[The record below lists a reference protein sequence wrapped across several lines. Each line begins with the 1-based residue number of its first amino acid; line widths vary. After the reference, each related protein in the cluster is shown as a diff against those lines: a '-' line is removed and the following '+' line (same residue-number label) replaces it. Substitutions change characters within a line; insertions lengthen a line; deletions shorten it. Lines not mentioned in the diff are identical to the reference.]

1 MTFPKIDRTQVQRQL
16 SLLGF
21 SSNHNLYLRFF
32 YSSNDPR
39 KEGDKGRKANRL
51 NWREIENYQRQ
62 GRGVYFVING
72 DGHKNDDVT
81 TGRALFIEHDD
92 LDKDIQR
99 DLWQQLEL
107 PQPTFQVDTGGKSIH
122 SYWVFEQP
130 IAIERW
136 CELQRD
142 LLEYSDAD
150 RSIKNPAR
158 VMRLAGAWH
167 VGVEAEEAGDRRQE
181 AEGGERAGG
190 RRQKAEGGE
199 NQLVFVQSRII
210 SESGKKYRYE
220 ELRKLIPDSQA
231 QENTLPLLENIS
243 GMANALPQT
252 HEELAHLL
260 SIKHPDQIQVPV
272 SAAVPLLNCCR
283 RQVRDW
289 VAAGVPKGS
298 GRNDTAIEVGLEL
311 LSVERH
317 LLEIAQPFSDSARQ
331 LFTEF
336 CLRSGMSQKEDEERW
351 QWCSEK
357 TPTPSCG
364 SDGIASCIRGW
375 YWRTQV
381 KPAKQQKTQK
391 SHQIS
396 QASTNGNQSTVTG
409 DSTRSSDTAKLDQLN
424 VSATVAT
431 VTTVL
436 QSGLIDYEERAELD
450 AIQQRSL
457 ISKGAFWELVASVR
471 CALDEVQ
478 PEDVQRLEQLLDWH
492 DAKLDLHQVLPAP
505 LAQTFEHDAE
515 ILNIDPISLWQ
526 YFLPAALSLIGK
538 RVNLDVESHIIPAI
552 CWTCIVAESGTGK
565 SRAENV
571 VLAHLKSQQ
580 IQERQAFI
588 TAQKE
593 YRQLVRILDKDDPE
607 PDAPAN
613 ERKYLFEVA
622 TIQALMR
629 RLSEQRDNG
638 SLWARDELAG
648 VFKSLG
654 QFSKG
659 SNDNEGVGVFIE
671 DVGWGCFLC

>member
-1 MTFPKIDRTQVQRQL
+1 MTFPKIDRTQVQHQL

-21 SSNHNLYLRFF
+21 SPNHNLYLRFF

-39 KEGDKGRKANRL
+39 KEGDKGRKANRI
-51 NWREIENYQRQ
+51 NWKEIENYQRQ

-72 DGHKNDDVT
+72 GGHKNDDVT

-92 LDKDIQR
+92 LDKDIQQ

-167 VGVEAEEAGDRRQE
+167 VGVEAEEEGGRRQK
-181 AEGGERAGG
+181 AEGDERAGG
-190 RRQKAEGGE
+190 RRQEAEGGE

-231 QENTLPLLENIS
+231 HENTLPLLENIS
-243 GMANALPQT
+243 GMANTLPQT
-252 HEELAHLL
+252 HEKLAHLL

-272 SAAVPLLNCCR
+272 SASVPLLDCCR

-289 VAAGVPKGS
+289 VATGVPKGS

-336 CLRSGMSQKEDEERW
+336 CTRSGMSKKEDEERW

-381 KPAKQQKTQK
+381 KPAKQQKAQK

-396 QASTNGNQSTVTG
+396 QTSTHGNQSTVTG
-409 DSTRSSDTAKLDQLN
+409 DSTRSSDTAKLDPLN
-424 VSATVAT
+424 VSATVTT
-431 VTTVL
+431 VTAVL

-538 RVNLDVESHIIPAI
+538 TSQSRCGIPYHSSYLLDLY
-552 CWTCIVAESGTGK
+552 CC
-565 SRAENV
+565 
-571 VLAHLKSQQ
+571 
-580 IQERQAFI
+580 
-588 TAQKE
+588 
-593 YRQLVRILDKDDPE
+593 
-607 PDAPAN
+607 
-613 ERKYLFEVA
+613 
-622 TIQALMR
+622 
-629 RLSEQRDNG
+629 
-638 SLWARDELAG
+638 
-648 VFKSLG
+648 
-654 QFSKG
+654 
-659 SNDNEGVGVFIE
+659 
-671 DVGWGCFLC
+671 